1 MAGMTFWKK
10 DGEGLRYRPM
20 KFGRLMVFENLRVDR
35 VRQDCHRSSI
45 SAAVNYGIIN
55 TKDDRYCTGIS

>member
-1 MAGMTFWKK
+1 MT
-10 DGEGLRYRPM
+10 
-20 KFGRLMVFENLRVDR
+20 FGRLMVFESLRVDR

-55 TKDDRYCTGIS
+55 AKDDRYCTGIS